1 MNFRKYCPKFVFP
14 FLQRAAAL
22 PDIIMFSV
30 YKRKYSQNPLGVLTV
45 SPTRK
50 SVSGN
55 LEYIS
60 RALAGS
66 EFTVSHLNGDDC
78 LKRKKRLKALAEN
91 KFILLDDYTR
101 FIYPLKFKKG
111 TRLVQVWHSTGA
123 FKRMGFARMGRSGS
137 TLPTSLTHRNYT
149 HVIVSSP
156 SVAECFCEAF
166 GVTQDKI
173 YPIGIP
179 RTDLFFNGDAKREM
193 ISEFYRKY
201 PMLRGK
207 RLVLF
212 APTFRGDTKE
222 KAYYPREWFDPAELI
237 SRLPEDYALGIKLH
251 PFIKEKIGIP
261 QELCDRVFDFSSER
275 EINPLLLVT
284 DTLITDYS
292 SVIFEYA
299 LLDKNIVFYL
309 PDLSEYDRDRSFFY
323 DISEY
328 IYGTVCKSRDGLSEA
343 VSEPRSIPFK
353 KEEFFNRFL
362 QSCDGNSTERFVNE
376 ILRK

>member
-1 MNFRKYCPKFVFP
+1 M
-14 FLQRAAAL
+14 
-22 PDIIMFSV
+22 
-30 YKRKYSQNPLGVLTV
+30 
-45 SPTRK
+45 TR
-50 SVSGN
+50 
-55 LEYIS
+55 
-60 RALAGS
+60 
-66 EFTVSHLNGDDC
+66 
-78 LKRKKRLKALAEN
+78 
-91 KFILLDDYTR
+91 
-101 FIYPLKFKKG
+101 
-111 TRLVQVWHSTGA
+111 
-123 FKRMGFARMGRSGS
+123 
-137 TLPTSLTHRNYT
+137 
-149 HVIVSSP
+149 
-156 SVAECFCEAF
+156 
-166 GVTQDKI
+166 DKI

-328 IYGTVCKSRDGLSEA
+328 IYGTVCRSRDGLSEA